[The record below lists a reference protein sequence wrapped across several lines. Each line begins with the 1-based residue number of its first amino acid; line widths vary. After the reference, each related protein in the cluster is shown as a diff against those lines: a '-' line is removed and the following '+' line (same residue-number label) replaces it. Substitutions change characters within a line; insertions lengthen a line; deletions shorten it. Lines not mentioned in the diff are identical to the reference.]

1 MAFNLPGFGEGSS
14 GEESPLNKRPRGR
27 GLVRNVG
34 KNKNSRTYSGGKRR
48 YKKSGSGI
56 GPVISK
62 NKRRKISNKIK
73 DVFSRDKKRKMTE
86 EELIA
91 LRDDNRRKR
100 ELKKEK
106 VKDMPVA
113 SLETKKVQPLDT
125 DSPKVELKR
134 SEQVVRPREEIIEQP
149 VVEKKKVVKE
159 PVVEKPKYDSS
170 KYDDMFGD
178 PSDYEGNYS
187 ARRSTTLVGHP
198 TTAKGDLDWTDES
211 PVTYSRKQALS
222 YKGNNP
228 LPFKGRKN
236 KKYKK

>member
-34 KNKNSRTYSGGKRR
+34 KNKNFRTYSGGKRR

-62 NKRRKISNKIK
+62 KKRRKISNKIK
-73 DVFSRDKKRKMTE
+73 DIFSGEKKGKMTE

-91 LRDDNRRKR
+91 LRDENRKKREDRKR
-100 ELKKEK
+100 
-106 VKDMPVA
+106 PVQQETI
-113 SLETKKVQPLDT
+113 SLDTKNTKAIPT
-125 DSPKVELKR
+125 DSPKMELKR
-134 SEQVVRPREEIIEQP
+134 SEQVVRPREEIVEQP
-149 VVEKKKVVKE
+149 VVEEKKIIKK

-178 PSDYEGNYS
+178 PSDYEDNYS
-187 ARRSTTLVGHP
+187 ARRSTTLVGNP
-198 TTAKGDLDWTDES
+198 TTPKGDLDWVDES